1 MGEEGLEPPDSEE
14 NTFTECP
21 ATKLRFIL
29 PLLFVPRD
37 GYAPPPIV
45 CKTITLLLRQRGK
58 LYVSELPIYKH
69 TN

>member
-1 MGEEGLEPPDSEE
+1 
-14 NTFTECP
+14 
-21 ATKLRFIL
+21 
-29 PLLFVPRD
+29 LLFVPRD